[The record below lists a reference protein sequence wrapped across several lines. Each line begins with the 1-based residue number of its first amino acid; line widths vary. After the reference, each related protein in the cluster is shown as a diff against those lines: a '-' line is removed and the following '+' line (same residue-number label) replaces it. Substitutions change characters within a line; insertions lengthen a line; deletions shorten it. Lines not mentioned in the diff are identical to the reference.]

1 MSDID
6 EQETRG
12 NWPSAPTPK
21 PSLPN
26 EVVYTPGLS
35 IGEWHKL
42 PVALRNRWWTE
53 TQYCKV
59 KPSDE
64 LLLALWKA
72 AGKE

>member
-1 MSDID
+1 MTD
-6 EQETRG
+6 T
-12 NWPSAPTPK
+12 PSTGDA
-21 PSLPN
+21 
-26 EVVYTPGLS
+26 VAYTPGLS
-35 IGEWHKL
+35 IEEWHKL